1 MERTEIFSLTPG
13 IPTRRQQI
21 PRTIRSIFTP
31 LADASYSAAIMPG
44 SQREFIFA
52 TIRASLPCRAFFV
65 SLPIRRKNLSRSQY
79 GASTNSFHASGSEY
93 PDNILNTAVAS
104 SPIDSLQ
111 VKIPQSVYNFAVESL

>member
-52 TIRASLPCRAFFV
+52 TIRAS
-65 SLPIRRKNLSRSQY
+65 RSQY
-79 GASTNSFHASGSEY
+79 GASTSSFHASGSEY